1 MNENGTKNDRFI
13 KTLAFNDEKRSRKL
27 KGIRKTLSRGSE
39 CYLHQ
44 NSDKKPCIKLKNDD
58 ERTL

>member
-1 MNENGTKNDRFI
+1 MNENRTKNDRFI
-13 KTLAFNDEKRSRKL
+13 KTLAFNDEKQSRKL
-27 KGIRKTLSRGSE
+27 TGIRKTLSRGSK

-44 NSDKKPCIKLKNDD
+44 NNDKKPCIKLKNDD

>member
-27 KGIRKTLSRGSE
+27 KGIRKTLSRGSK

-44 NSDKKPCIKLKNDD
+44 NNDKKPCIKLKNDD